1 MKEGEKEDNIQINIE
16 LPPNILRDV
25 LDDSRKRKAENAI
38 NYRSYKTRALAKGKD
53 RDVAEAAHGVVLG
66 DVEGDR
72 MERLKEYCAWN
83 LQQVESEEWREALQ
97 AANQLV
103 LD

>member
-1 MKEGEKEDNIQINIE
+1 MKEGEKEEDVQIDVD

-25 LDDSRKRKAENAI
+25 LDDSRKRKAEDAI
-38 NYRSYKTRALAKGKD
+38 NYRSYKTRGLAKGKD

-72 MERLKEYCAWN
+72 MERLKEYYAWN
-83 LQQVESEEWREALQ
+83 LQ
-97 AANQLV
+97 
-103 LD
+103 